1 MSGVVQDLVTA
12 DLTPAVL
19 GALAL
24 CVVTP
29 SLGARVRRRAV
40 SRRLTAFV
48 QNDEPLGP
56 QRAQDGSFSVHALAY
71 LGGLVARRLPARL
84 VSVLQRQ
91 ALRAG
96 QPGAAVDTLLGLR
109 VAALVSGGLVALA
122 FVSADKHSLLAH
134 LAALLVIAIAA
145 LAIDLLLIS
154 RAGAR
159 ARAAARDLP
168 MMLDLLSLTMSAGM
182 AFDLALS
189 TILDHVAGPLADEL
203 RRYLADVNDLG
214 VARAEALESV
224 AMRLSDPPDV
234 VAFVDAINRA
244 HVLGTGLLAAVG
256 SQATLLRQ
264 EQRRRAAAAAQRA
277 PVRMIIP
284 MALFMLPVL
293 MLVVLAPV
301 ALRLMNAIH

>member
-56 QRAQDGSFSVHALAY
+56 PRAQDRSFFVHALAY

-109 VAALVSGGLVALA
+109 VAALVAGGLLAVAFA
-122 FVSADKHSLLAH
+122 SADQHSLLAQ
-134 LAALLVIAIAA
+134 LGALLVVAIAA

-154 RAGAR
+154 RAGSR
-159 ARAAARDLP
+159 ARAAVRDLP
-168 MMLDLLSLTMSAGM
+168 MVLDLLSLTMGAGM

-264 EQRRRAAAAAQRA
+264 EQRRRAAASAQRA